1 MAENNRPV
9 AEPLQ
14 KTMQAA
20 QAVRGAVKTGKA
32 IAAAAKGAAAG
43 GVWGAIGA
51 FAWENRKFLTKVL
64 IAATA
69 VLMIPIIILCM
80 LPSVIF
86 GGFGDSHSAADPNT
100 PILNSS
106 VAIDSNLTQISTTV
120 STVLSE
126 RMTEVLQAIEDDYA
140 NCTAD
145 GKEIINPHESA
156 PNFNANLFVGQYC
169 AAKNE
174 DYTTVSIAD
183 MESMLRQGKD
193 KLYSYTK
200 KEEQRS
206 VETITETV
214 TVDAST
220 GEETITQTV
229 TVTTENWIVYT
240 VVYNGESYFAD
251 EVFHLTSEQKDL
263 ADDYAYNLSLF
274 LGDSMFQGLPD
285 GYTSITSLGNV
296 RFTDG
301 QTEVVYFNQLDER
314 YSNMPYGTD
323 DIGGYGCGPTAMS
336 IVVSS
341 LTSETVDPI
350 AMARW
355 SYENGYWCSKSG
367 SYHALI
373 PAAAK
378 EWGLNV
384 EGCSA
389 SEGQKIVDA
398 LSNGKLVV
406 AIMLKG
412 HFTSSGHFIVLRG
425 VKDGKI
431 LVADPASYDRSSM
444 EWDLSIILNEASK
457 NAGAGGP
464 FWIIG

>member
-20 QAVRGAVKTGKA
+20 QAVRGAVKAGKA

-220 GEETITQTV
+220 GEETVTQTV

-240 VVYNGESYFAD
+240 VVYNGEYYFAD

>member
-1 MAENNRPV
+1 MAEDNRPV

-20 QAVRGAVKTGKA
+20 QAVRGAVKAGKA

-106 VAIDSNLTQISTTV
+106 VAIDSNLTQISTAV

-140 NCTAD
+140 NCNAD

-169 AAKNE
+169 AAKNA
-174 DYTTVSIAD
+174 DYTTVSVAD

-220 GEETITQTV
+220 GEETVTQTV

-240 VVYNGESYFAD
+240 VVYNGETYFAD
-251 EVFHLTSEQKDL
+251 EVFHLTAEQKEL

-314 YSNMPYGTD
+314 YANMPYGTD

-389 SEGQKIVDA
+389 LEGQKIVDA

>member
-43 GVWGAIGA
+43 GVWGALGA

-220 GEETITQTV
+220 GEETVTQTV

-301 QTEVVYFNQLDER
+301 QTEVMYFNQLDER

-367 SYHALI
+367 SYHSLI

>member
-174 DYTTVSIAD
+174 DYTTVSIVD

>member
-106 VAIDSNLTQISTTV
+106 IAIDTNLTQISTTV

-145 GKEIINPHESA
+145 GMEIINPHESA

-220 GEETITQTV
+220 GEETVTQSV

>member
-220 GEETITQTV
+220 GEETVTQTV

-251 EVFHLTSEQKDL
+251 EVFHLTSEKKDL

>member
-145 GKEIINPHESA
+145 GMEIINPHESA

-220 GEETITQTV
+220 GEETVTQTV

>member
-1 MAENNRPV
+1 
-9 AEPLQ
+9 
-14 KTMQAA
+14 
-20 QAVRGAVKTGKA
+20 
-32 IAAAAKGAAAG
+32 
-43 GVWGAIGA
+43 VWGAVGA

-169 AAKNE
+169 AAKNA
-174 DYTTVSIAD
+174 DYTTVSVAD

-220 GEETITQTV
+220 GEETVTQTV
-229 TVTTENWIVYT
+229 TVTTENWIIYT
-240 VVYNGESYFAD
+240 VVYNGETYFAD
-251 EVFHLTSEQKDL
+251 EVFHLTAEQKEL

-314 YSNMPYGTD
+314 YANMPYGTD

-373 PAAAK
+373 PAASK

>member
-20 QAVRGAVKTGKA
+20 QAVRGAVKAGKA

-169 AAKNE
+169 AAKNA
-174 DYTTVSIAD
+174 DYTTVSVAD

-220 GEETITQTV
+220 GEETVTQTV
-229 TVTTENWIVYT
+229 TVTTENWIIYT
-240 VVYNGESYFAD
+240 VVYNGETYFAD
-251 EVFHLTSEQKDL
+251 EVFHLTAEQKEL

-314 YSNMPYGTD
+314 YANMPYGTD

-373 PAAAK
+373 PAASK

>member
-1 MAENNRPV
+1 MADNSRPV

-20 QAVRGAVKTGKA
+20 QAVRGVVKTGKA
-32 IAAAAKGAAAG
+32 IAAVAKGAAAG

-86 GGFGDSHSAADPNT
+86 GGFGDSHSPADPNV

-106 VAIDSNLTQISTTV
+106 VAIDRNLMQISTTI

-140 NCTAD
+140 TCTAD

-156 PNFNANLFVGQYC
+156 PNFNANIFIAQYC
-169 AAKNE
+169 AAKKE
-174 DYTTVSIAD
+174 DYTTISIAD
-183 MESMLRQGKD
+183 MESMLRRSKE

-220 GEETITQTV
+220 GEETVTQTV

-240 VVYNGESYFAD
+240 VVYNGETYFAD
-251 EVFHLTSEQKDL
+251 EVFHLTVEQKEL
-263 ADDYAYNLSLF
+263 ADDYVKNLALF
-274 LGDSMFQGLPD
+274 LEDS
-285 GYTSITSLGNV
+285 S
-296 RFTDG
+296 
-301 QTEVVYFNQLDER
+301 
-314 YSNMPYGTD
+314 
-323 DIGGYGCGPTAMS
+323 
-336 IVVSS
+336 
-341 LTSETVDPI
+341 
-350 AMARW
+350 
-355 SYENGYWCSKSG
+355 
-367 SYHALI
+367 
-373 PAAAK
+373 
-378 EWGLNV
+378 
-384 EGCSA
+384 
-389 SEGQKIVDA
+389 
-398 LSNGKLVV
+398 
-406 AIMLKG
+406 
-412 HFTSSGHFIVLRG
+412 
-425 VKDGKI
+425 
-431 LVADPASYDRSSM
+431 
-444 EWDLSIILNEASK
+444 
-457 NAGAGGP
+457 
-464 FWIIG
+464 

>member
-86 GGFGDSHSAADPNT
+86 GGFGATYSPADPDT

-106 VAIDSNLTQISTTV
+106 IAVDSNLTQISTTV

-220 GEETITQTV
+220 GEETVTQTV

-251 EVFHLTSEQKDL
+251 EVFHLTAEQKEL

-314 YSNMPYGTD
+314 YANMPYGTD

>member
-1 MAENNRPV
+1 MAENSRPV

-20 QAVRGAVKTGKA
+20 QAVRGAVKAGKA

-100 PILNSS
+100 PIINSS

-126 RMTEVLQAIEDDYA
+126 RMTEVLQAIENDYA

-169 AAKNE
+169 AAKNA

-220 GEETITQTV
+220 GEETVTQTV

-240 VVYNGESYFAD
+240 VVYNGETYFAD
-251 EVFHLTSEQKDL
+251 EVFHLTAEQKEL

-314 YSNMPYGTD
+314 YANKPYGTD

-398 LSNGKLVV
+398 LSSGKLVV

-444 EWDLSIILNEASK
+444 EWDLSVILNEASK

>member
-220 GEETITQTV
+220 GEETVTQTV
-229 TVTTENWIVYT
+229 TITTENWIVYT
-240 VVYNGESYFAD
+240 VVYNGETYFDD
-251 EVFHLTSEQKDL
+251 EVFHLTAEQKEL

>member
-1 MAENNRPV
+1 MAENRPV

-14 KTMQAA
+14 RTMQAA
-20 QAVRGAVKTGKA
+20 QTVRGAVKAGKA

-86 GGFGDSHSAADPNT
+86 GGFGNSHSAADPDT

-106 VAIDSNLTQISTTV
+106 VAVDSNLTQISTTV
-120 STVLSE
+120 NTVLSE

-140 NCTAD
+140 TCTAD

-169 AAKNE
+169 AAKNA
-174 DYTTVSIAD
+174 DYTTISIAD

-206 VETITETV
+206 VETVTETV
-214 TVDAST
+214 TVDTAT
-220 GEETITQTV
+220 GEETVTQTV

-240 VVYNGESYFAD
+240 VVYNGETYFAD
-251 EVFHLTSEQKDL
+251 EVFHLTAEQKEL

-285 GYTSITSLGNV
+285 GYTTITSLGNV

-314 YSNMPYGTD
+314 YANQPYGTD

-341 LTSETVDPI
+341 LTSETVDPV

>member
-174 DYTTVSIAD
+174 DYTTVSIVD

-220 GEETITQTV
+220 GEETVTQTV

>member
-1 MAENNRPV
+1 MAENSRPV

-20 QAVRGAVKTGKA
+20 QAVRGAVKAGKA

-100 PILNSS
+100 PIINSS

-169 AAKNE
+169 AAKNA

-220 GEETITQTV
+220 GEETVTQTV

-240 VVYNGESYFAD
+240 VVYNGETYFAD
-251 EVFHLTSEQKDL
+251 EVFHLTAEQKEL

-314 YSNMPYGTD
+314 YANMPYGTD

-406 AIMLKG
+406 ACMLKG

>member
-43 GVWGAIGA
+43 GVCGAIGA
-51 FAWENRKFLTKVL
+51 FAWENRKVLTKVL

-220 GEETITQTV
+220 GEETVTQTV

-389 SEGQKIVDA
+389 LEGQKIVDA

>member
-140 NCTAD
+140 NCTAE
-145 GKEIINPHESA
+145 GMEIINPHESA

-220 GEETITQTV
+220 GEETVTQTV

-240 VVYNGESYFAD
+240 VVYNGEYYFAD

>member
-51 FAWENRKFLTKVL
+51 FAWENRKFLAKVL

-145 GKEIINPHESA
+145 GKEIINPHDSA
-156 PNFNANLFVGQYC
+156 PNFNANIFIAQYC
-169 AAKNE
+169 AAKKE
-174 DYTTVSIAD
+174 DYTTISIAD
-183 MESMLRQGKD
+183 MESMLRRGKE

-220 GEETITQTV
+220 GEETVTQTV

-240 VVYNGESYFAD
+240 VVYNGETYFAD
-251 EVFHLTSEQKDL
+251 EVFHLTVEQKEL
-263 ADDYAYNLSLF
+263 ADDYVKNLALF
-274 LGDSMFQGLPD
+274 LEDS
-285 GYTSITSLGNV
+285 S
-296 RFTDG
+296 
-301 QTEVVYFNQLDER
+301 
-314 YSNMPYGTD
+314 
-323 DIGGYGCGPTAMS
+323 
-336 IVVSS
+336 
-341 LTSETVDPI
+341 
-350 AMARW
+350 
-355 SYENGYWCSKSG
+355 
-367 SYHALI
+367 
-373 PAAAK
+373 
-378 EWGLNV
+378 
-384 EGCSA
+384 
-389 SEGQKIVDA
+389 
-398 LSNGKLVV
+398 
-406 AIMLKG
+406 
-412 HFTSSGHFIVLRG
+412 
-425 VKDGKI
+425 
-431 LVADPASYDRSSM
+431 
-444 EWDLSIILNEASK
+444 
-457 NAGAGGP
+457 
-464 FWIIG
+464 

>member
-169 AAKNE
+169 AAKNA
-174 DYTTVSIAD
+174 DYTTVSVAD

-220 GEETITQTV
+220 GEETVTQTV

-240 VVYNGESYFAD
+240 VVYNGETYFAD
-251 EVFHLTSEQKDL
+251 EVFHLTAEQKEL

>member
-145 GKEIINPHESA
+145 GMEIINPHESA

-220 GEETITQTV
+220 GEETVTQSV

>member
-20 QAVRGAVKTGKA
+20 QAVRGAVKAGKA

-86 GGFGDSHSAADPNT
+86 GGFGDTYSPADPDT

-106 VAIDSNLTQISTTV
+106 IAVDSNLTQISTTV

-140 NCTAD
+140 TCTAD

-169 AAKNE
+169 AAKNA
-174 DYTTVSIAD
+174 DYTTVSVAD

-220 GEETITQTV
+220 GEETVTQTV

-251 EVFHLTSEQKDL
+251 EVFHLTAEQKEL

-314 YSNMPYGTD
+314 YANMPYGTD

-367 SYHALI
+367 SYHVLI

>member
-1 MAENNRPV
+1 MAENSRPV

-20 QAVRGAVKTGKA
+20 QAVRGAVKAGKA

-100 PILNSS
+100 PIINSS

-126 RMTEVLQAIEDDYA
+126 RMTEVLQAIENDYA

-169 AAKNE
+169 AAKNA

-220 GEETITQTV
+220 GEETVTQTV

-240 VVYNGESYFAD
+240 VVYNGETYFAD
-251 EVFHLTSEQKDL
+251 EVFHLTAEQKEL

-296 RFTDG
+296 RFTGG

-314 YSNMPYGTD
+314 YANKPYGTD

-373 PAAAK
+373 PAVAK

-398 LSNGKLVV
+398 LSSGKLVV

>member
-220 GEETITQTV
+220 GEETVTQTV

-389 SEGQKIVDA
+389 LEGQKIVDA